1 MVIGTVGVLGPSAQH
16 LVDQAEKQNEEH
28 VSSQNMEE
36 ILAMEIVILLMT
48 YR

>member
-1 MVIGTVGVLGPSAQH
+1 MVTGTVGVLGPSAQH

-36 ILAMEIVILLMT
+36 ILATEIV
-48 YR
+48 RH

>member
-1 MVIGTVGVLGPSAQH
+1 MVIGTIGVLGPSPQH

-36 ILAMEIVILLMT
+36 ILATEIV
-48 YR
+48 RH